1 MAEPSLTTVLQQ
13 RVNRQPGGT
22 VYMGTRLAKL
32 GVGPRQLLLLPD
44 VARRTR

>member
-13 RVNRQPGGT
+13 RVNRQPGGG
-22 VYMGTRLAKL
+22 MGTRLAKL
-32 GVGPRQLLLLPD
+32 GVGPRQLLMLPD

>member
-1 MAEPSLTTVLQQ
+1 MAEPSLTTVL
-13 RVNRQPGGT
+13 
-22 VYMGTRLAKL
+22 YMGTRLAKL